1 MRVCA
6 LNYEIYAVN
15 YEIYAVNYEVIYSL
29 ILRL

>member
-1 MRVCA
+1 MRVFA

-29 ILRL
+29 ILWL